1 MRLAYRKANALLNQ
15 HISNI
20 SDGQTSFHIHY
31 WGFMPNH
38 YNNSLHRHSFFEVCY
53 VQQGTGS
60 YQDDDALFPLE
71 PGTLFC
77 SRPGIWHQIRSEQG
91 LVLFFIAFEIDE
103 ALSSADGRKPFQEL
117 AAGGQA
123 IAPHEA
129 AALSA
134 RIWRTLFS
142 LAESEAGV
150 SRLPM
155 NHLALAL
162 LHSFPQ
168 AFSPE
173 PHLQA
178 GAMKEDS
185 GEHRHLERAKRYIRD
200 NLSSPLHMAQ
210 VALEL
215 DISPRH
221 LSRIFQACLGQ
232 TFVHYI
238 QERRIQQAK
247 DLLLHTDYPI
257 KDIAERCGFES
268 VHYFTRVFTKQ
279 LGVSPARFRRAQ
291 FADGRQNLS

>member
-1 MRLAYRKANALLNQ
+1 MRQAYRKANALLNQ
-15 HISNI
+15 HISNL

-38 YNNSLHRHSFFEVCY
+38 YNNSLHRHSFFEICY

-60 YQDDDALFPLE
+60 YLDDDVLYPLE
-71 PGTLFC
+71 PGALFC

-103 ALSSADGRKPFQEL
+103 SRTPAACRKLFQDIT
-117 AAGGQA
+117 ASGQA
-123 IAPHEA
+123 IASHEN

-134 RIWRTLFS
+134 RIWLTLFS
-142 LAESEAGV
+142 LAESEAAV

-162 LHSFPQ
+162 LHSFTQ

-173 PHLQA
+173 SNPQA
-178 GAMKEDS
+178 GAMEEVS
-185 GEHRHLERAKRYIRD
+185 GEHRHFERAKLYIRD
-200 NLSSPLHMAQ
+200 NLSSPLQMAQ
-210 VALEL
+210 VAREL

-221 LSRIFQACLGQ
+221 LSRIFQVRLGQ

-247 DLLLHTDYPI
+247 DLLLHTDLPI

-279 LGVSPARFRRAQ
+279 LGVSPARFRRLQ
-291 FADGRQNLS
+291 FADGRQNL